1 MYTVRFPDGKE
12 VEYAANIIAEN
23 MLSLCDKEGNQY
35 LLMNNIVDHKKG
47 ENAVP
52 KKDTFIW
59 IRGHQYPRNTT

>member
-47 ENAVP
+47 ENTVP
-52 KKDTFIW
+52 
-59 IRGHQYPRNTT
+59 